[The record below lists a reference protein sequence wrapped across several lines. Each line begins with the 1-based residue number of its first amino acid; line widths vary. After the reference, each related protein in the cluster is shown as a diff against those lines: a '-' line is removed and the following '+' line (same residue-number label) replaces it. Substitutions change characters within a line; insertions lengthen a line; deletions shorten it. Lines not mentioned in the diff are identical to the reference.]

1 MTDKAGRWWEYAEKA
16 LPHPQTWQA
25 AKETFLR
32 KYGNILKRDECT
44 EKLMDLY
51 QGYMSIA
58 DFFAEI
64 KEPNLYAQLDP
75 ESVPRFL
82 KRRLNLDLRH
92 ALEISHSIKPI
103 TRKKKKKKK
112 KRKLA
117 TLGHIG
123 RECRTGYVYNP
134 EEPAVQITE
143 YDRFNRKRP

>member
-1 MTDKAGRWWEYAEKA
+1 MTGKAGRWWKYAEKA

-51 QGYMSIA
+51 QGSMSIA

-64 KEPNLYAQLDP
+64 EEPNLYAQLDP

-82 KRRLNLDLRH
+82 KRRLNWDLRH

-103 TRKKKKKKK
+103 TRKKKKK
-112 KRKLA
+112 RKLA
-117 TLGHIG
+117 TS
-123 RECRTGYVYNP
+123 
-134 EEPAVQITE
+134 Q
-143 YDRFNRKRP
+143 

>member
-1 MTDKAGRWWEYAEKA
+1 MTDKAGRWWEYAKKA

-32 KYGNILKRDECT
+32 KYGNILKRGECT

-51 QGYMSIA
+51 QGSMSIA
-58 DFFAEI
+58 DFFTEI

-92 ALEISHSIKPI
+92 ALEISHTVVSNLLLEE
-103 TRKKKKKKK
+103 RKKKGNWQLHSDPNTQTSWTLHKTG
-112 KRKLA
+112 RKTSNA
-117 TLGHIG
+117 AG
-123 RECRTGYVYNP
+123 
-134 EEPAVQITE
+134 
-143 YDRFNRKRP
+143 

>member
-1 MTDKAGRWWEYAEKA
+1 MEDGHILTAFSIAMTDKAERWWEYAEKA

-51 QGYMSIA
+51 QGSMSIA
-58 DFFAEI
+58 DFFTEI
-64 KEPNLYAQLDP
+64 EELNLYAQLDP

-103 TRKKKKKKK
+103 TRKKKKGNWQPHSDPNTQTSWTLHKTG
-112 KRKLA
+112 RKTSNA
-117 TLGHIG
+117 AG
-123 RECRTGYVYNP
+123 
-134 EEPAVQITE
+134 
-143 YDRFNRKRP
+143 